1 MNNDMILIHHGV
13 KGQKWGVRRYENP
26 DGSLT
31 PAGKK
36 RYDKYH
42 TSDGQLNEKG
52 LKKFGDEDLFRMSR
66 SDRIKAARKKA
77 MKLDRQI
84 TKTSKKLTNKNI
96 TQEEKKTALGEIKA
110 LNKEQNKYAKIG
122 SHNTTGEIVGG
133 LTLLTLSMV
142 PHLIRMHQ
150 RGKAYLQAN
159 NIMVDEYAKY
169 HGLKEYSGGFTPG
182 FQAVNNGRRL
192 VNAVMNGG

>member
-1 MNNDMILIHHGV
+1 MHDEMILIHHGI

-42 TSDGQLNEKG
+42 TSDGELNEKG
-52 LKKFGDEDLFRMSR
+52 LRKFGDEDLFRMSR
-66 SDRIKAARKKA
+66 SDRIKEARKKA
-77 MKLDRQI
+77 MRLDARVTKATQKLVD
-84 TKTSKKLTNKNI
+84 KKGSKVDKL
-96 TQEEKKTALGEIKA
+96 LEIDK
-110 LNKEQNKYAKIG
+110 LNSERAKYARIG
-122 SHNTTGEIVGG
+122 RHSTTGEMIGKLAG
-133 LTLLTLSMV
+133 ITIAMT
-142 PHLIRMHQ
+142 PALIRMYK
-150 RGKAYLQAN
+150 RGQAYLQAN
-159 NIMVDEYAKY
+159 NLMVDEYAKY

>member
-1 MNNDMILIHHGV
+1 MHDEMILIHHGI

-66 SDRIKAARKKA
+66 SDRIKEARKKA
-77 MKLDRQI
+77 MKLDGKI
-84 TKTSKKLTNKNI
+84 TKATQRLVKKKGSK
-96 TQEEKKTALGEIKA
+96 EKDLLEINEMSKEKA
-110 LNKEQNKYAKIG
+110 KYAKIG
-122 SHNTTGEIVGG
+122 SHSTTGEMIAK
-133 LTLLTLSMV
+133 LTVAAIAMT
-142 PHLIRMHQ
+142 PELIRMHQ

>member
-1 MNNDMILIHHGV
+1 MNNDMILIHHGI
-13 KGQKWGVRRYENP
+13 KGQKWGVRRYENT

-77 MKLDRQI
+77 MKLDGKI
-84 TKTSKKLTNKNI
+84 TKATQQLVKKKGSK
-96 TQEEKKTALGEIKA
+96 EKDLLEINEMSKEKA
-110 LNKEQNKYAKIG
+110 KYARIG
-122 SHNTTGEIVGG
+122 RHSTTGEMIAK
-133 LTLLTLSMV
+133 LTVAAISMT
-142 PHLIRMHQ
+142 PELIRMHK
-150 RGKAYLQAN
+150 RGQAYLQAN
-159 NIMVDEYAKY
+159 NLMVDEYAKY

>member
-1 MNNDMILIHHGV
+1 MHDEMILIHHGI

-36 RYDKYH
+36 RYEKYH

-66 SDRIKAARKKA
+66 SDRIKAARRKTIS
-77 MKLDRQI
+77 LDRQI
-84 TKTSKKLTNKNI
+84 TKTSKKLTKRNA
-96 TQEEKKTALGEIKA
+96 TPEEQKTAIREIKD
-110 LNKEQNKYAKIG
+110 LTKEKDKYTKIG
-122 SHNTTGEIVGG
+122 RHSTTGEIAGG
-133 LTLLTLSMV
+133 LTLMALSMV
-142 PHLIRMHQ
+142 PHFIRMHQ

-159 NIMVDEYAKY
+159 NLMVDEYAKY

-182 FQAVNNGRRL
+182 FKAVNNGRRL
-192 VNAVMNGG
+192 VNAIMNGG

>member
-1 MNNDMILIHHGV
+1 MNNDMILIHHGI

-42 TSDGQLNEKG
+42 TSDGKLNEKG

-77 MKLDRQI
+77 MRLDARVTKATQKLVD
-84 TKTSKKLTNKNI
+84 KKGSKVDDLLEIDKLNS
-96 TQEEKKTALGEIKA
+96 ERS
-110 LNKEQNKYAKIG
+110 KYARIG
-122 SHNTTGEIVGG
+122 RHSTTGEMIGK
-133 LTLLTLSMV
+133 LTVAAISMTPALV
-142 PHLIRMHQ
+142 RMYK
-150 RGKAYLQAN
+150 RGQAYLQAN
-159 NIMVDEYAKY
+159 NLMVDEYAKY

-192 VNAVMNGG
+192 INAVMNGG

>member
-1 MNNDMILIHHGV
+1 MNNDMILIHHGI

-77 MKLDRQI
+77 MKLYGKI
-84 TKTSKKLTNKNI
+84 TKETQKLVDKKGSKVDDLLGIDKLNSEREKYARIGRHSTAGEMIGKLTVAAI
-96 TQEEKKTALGEIKA
+96 AVTPA
-110 LNKEQNKYAKIG
+110 
-122 SHNTTGEIVGG
+122 
-133 LTLLTLSMV
+133 
-142 PHLIRMHQ
+142 LIRMYK
-150 RGKAYLQAN
+150 RGQAYVKAN
-159 NIMVDEYAKY
+159 NLMVDEYAKY

-182 FQAVNNGRRL
+182 FKAVNNGRRL
-192 VNAVMNGG
+192 VERAFELDGEW